1 MAKDSS
7 VDYYWGPLIQCKPI
21 VTSSSKFLVVAL
33 GSALRIFSTSSGSLL
48 RILRGHNHE
57 VVGFALL
64 DDAEDNFI
72 SCDES
77 GKLCRWSLQV
87 DVKRSPLVQTCNLL
101 EQYTKN
107 KCKVV
112 NFVSSGNLKAVVF
125 GVLEE
130 DKDLEKLIVYTS
142 KSGSKMKGLRRS
154 YLKSSVKLGHG
165 KIALSPNGD
174 FVVWLKKQ
182 ELRVKSLV
190 SADYRRHF
198 VGVREITCM
207 ACHPSKLSV
216 ATGDC
221 TGRVLLWYQLYK
233 QPVKTELHW
242 HSLPVS
248 DLAFSRT
255 GAELYSGGAECVL
268 VKWQITEGKKH
279 FLPRLGMPIKY
290 VVTDTKNNKIVC
302 AHIDSAFTVISARD
316 CRLEGSIQG
325 LSLSIDDADP
335 YPAGIVYDP
344 RTRAIV
350 INGKSGHLQF
360 YDLSHNKLL
369 YQLDIVRENFINPE
383 RDVKMYNTEVKKVA
397 ISPEGTWLA
406 TVECRD
412 DFQSSIEIR
421 LKFWQFDSEKQSWF
435 LNTGIE
441 LPHDKYVNGLVFD
454 PSSESSSTAVCAS
467 CSDDGKFKIWE
478 VFDSSDI
485 YKQSFTWSCQKTGIY
500 RHLPAKAVTIAPDG
514 SLVAAGFANILTI
527 WTPDQCHLK
536 GTLSQP
542 YLKENLL
549 QIEFGRTASCGSM
562 VITRSESWL
571 CGWNLFTCTL
581 SWRVM
586 INSTCMAVD
595 PVTSFVVVFSNKCD
609 AFMFEPRNMQ
619 MPTRLENI
627 ITSPALCAAFIPREK
642 KVTLSTPWNEESQ
655 LFIIDKAQRLKLI
668 EPKGDIHAAEAA
680 IEGLVQKLVQD
691 TVALPAPT
699 PFSSLLAQTRASD
712 VVDRKTSQ
720 VGSAAYG
727 VRVQNSS
734 ALLAKVLNEA
744 RVYRLDDFATL
755 AREYF
760 QLIIPEAV
768 TSKEKMDYEDF
779 ETYYKKIGG
788 NPEKKTGEKSD
799 SEMTEKEAKKTEKK
813 NKKKLI
819 ERGLNSD
826 FKDLL
831 QIIAD
836 D

>member
-1 MAKDSS
+1 MEEDSR
-7 VDYYWGPLIQCKPI
+7 VAYYWGPLIQCKPI
-21 VTSSSKFLVVAL
+21 ISSSSKFLLAAL
-33 GSALRIFSTSSGSLL
+33 ESTIRVFSTSSGSLVK
-48 RILRGHNHE
+48 ILKGHKHE
-57 VVGFALL
+57 VVGLALL
-64 DDAEDNFI
+64 DDAEDNVI
-72 SCDES
+72 SCDET
-77 GKLCRWSLQV
+77 GKLCHWNLQR
-87 DVKRSPLVQTCNLL
+87 DVKGSPLVEECNLV
-101 EQYTKN
+101 EQCTKG

-112 NFVSSGNLKAVVF
+112 NFVLQGNLKEAVF

-130 DKDLEKLIVYTS
+130 GKELGKLIIYRS
-142 KSGSKMKGLRRS
+142 KSRSKMKDLTRS
-154 YLKSSVKLGHG
+154 YLESSVKLGHG
-165 KIALSPNGD
+165 KIALSPSGD
-174 FVVWLKKQ
+174 FVVWLTEK

-190 SADYRRHF
+190 SMDDGKHY
-198 VGVREITCM
+198 VGPREITCM

-221 TGRVLLWYQLYK
+221 TGRVLLWYQLYRY
-233 QPVKTELHW
+233 PVKTELHW

-268 VKWQITEGKKH
+268 VKWQITEGRNH

-290 VVTDTKNNKIVC
+290 VLTDTKNSKIIC
-302 AHIDSAFTVISARD
+302 AHVDSAFSVISARD
-316 CRLEGSIQG
+316 YKLEGSIQG
-325 LSLSIDDADP
+325 VSSSMDDVEP

-350 INGKSGHLQF
+350 LNGKSGHLQF

-369 YQLDIVRENFINPE
+369 YQLDVVRENFICPE

-454 PSSESSSTAVCAS
+454 PSSKSSSTAVCAS

-485 YKQSFTWSCQKTGIY
+485 YKQSFTWSCQKTGVY
-500 RHLPAKAVTIAPDG
+500 RHLPAKTITIAPDG

-542 YLKENLL
+542 YLKETLK

-595 PVTSFVVVFSNKCD
+595 PLTSYMVVFSNKCD
-609 AFMFEPRNMQ
+609 AFMFEPQNMQ

-627 ITSPALCAAFIPREK
+627 ITSPAVCAAFIPREK
-642 KVTLSTPWNEESQ
+642 KVALSTPWNEESQ
-655 LFIIDKAQRLKLI
+655 LFIIDQAQRLKLI

-691 TVALPAPT
+691 TVAQPAPT

-712 VVDRKTSQ
+712 VVDARTSQ

-734 ALLAKVLNEA
+734 ALLVKVLNEA

-768 TSKEKMDYEDF
+768 TSEEKMECEEF
-779 ETYYKKIGG
+779 EKRYKEIGDA
-788 NPEKKTGEKSD
+788 PIKKTGEKSGD
-799 SEMTEKEAKKTEKK
+799 ETTEKEAKKTEKK
-813 NKKKLI
+813 NKKKKI
-819 ERGLNSD
+819 DRGLNSD

-831 QIIAD
+831 KIVAD
-836 D
+836 